1 MELIAVTNVESECTE
16 LYIHRAGEDRV
27 SLRAVDPGEK
37 LATVASVGPDDHLW
51 LEDVDEE
58 IDANQSV
65 RGAGLTHRGHLHV
78 SRCRQVTVQVSYN
91 GAAKD
96 HRFRPAARIERVFD
110 WAVSKRGF
118 GLTPTDAAEHVLQI
132 TGTNVQ
138 PDLADHIGSFV
149 DKRCVVSLS
158 LVPKI
163 RNEG

>member
-1 MELIAVTNVESECTE
+1 MLPLLPNDAVSVQRERS
-16 LYIHRAGEDRV
+16 D
-27 SLRAVDPGEK
+27 
-37 LATVASVGPDDHLW
+37 TVADASRAPQPEEGRAPEAPHDGAPPAMFLDRDHSIL
-51 LEDVDEE
+51 
-58 IDANQSV
+58 AFN
-65 RGAGLTHRGHLHV
+65 
-78 SRCRQVTVQVSYN
+78 
-91 GAAKD
+91 
-96 HRFRPAARIERVFD
+96 ERVFD